1 MKLFLFAVLAWMQF
15 LATSGGT
22 VRILEGVDKKSDK
35 DDNKLEYVE
44 PDPMYG
50 PSSLSFLQGA
60 CFLGSFDRYDYS
72 VCPFQNVTQKR
83 TTAMKP
89 TLIGIWGNWK
99 TTSSPVHAQ
108 KGQQKVKEGR
118 GRNRNSAAVAA
129 ASSTPS
135 AAADATPSTETS
147 ATVTP
152 AAETGPAYV
161 YYNVMEFV
169 GGRNCADGDGSTT
182 VYLQCEHSKFEI
194 VSMDSEVTCEYALT
208 LGLPIACSLLRE
220 EAMQAQS

>member
-1 MKLFLFAVLAWMQF
+1 MKLLFFAILVCFQL
-15 LATSGGT
+15 LTTLGGT

-35 DDNKLEYVE
+35 DENKLEYVE

-50 PSSLSFLQGA
+50 PNSLSFLQGA
-60 CFLGSFDRYDYS
+60 CFMGSFDRYDYT

-99 TTSSPVHAQ
+99 TTSSPIHAQ

-118 GRNRNSAAVAA
+118 GRNRNTAGASNTPSTTLDAA
-129 ASSTPS
+129 ASTEAT
-135 AAADATPSTETS
+135 AA
-147 ATVTP
+147 VTTA
-152 AAETGPAYV
+152 AAETGPALV

-169 GGRNCADGDGSTT
+169 GGKNCADGDGSTT
-182 VYLQCEHSKFEI
+182 VYLQCEHSKFEV
-194 VSMDSEVTCEYALT
+194 VSIDSEVTCEYALT
-208 LGLPIACSLLRE
+208 LGVPIACSLLS
-220 EAMQAQS
+220 EAAQQS